1 MAIRSDQ
8 NHRPDA
14 AGQPGSLDVTD
25 FTIFLIDD
33 DPRMLEAL
41 VILLQTEG
49 YRPKPYSSS
58 EKFLN
63 DHDPAIPGCVVL
75 DLSMRGLELQQTLA
89 HHEIERPVIF
99 LYSSGRVAESVL
111 AMKAGA
117 IDVLLMNP
125 INPSELLQAIK
136 RAMERDNANA
146 ESRAVRELLQK
157 LSPRE
162 KEVLNHLVAGRIN
175 RETAAILGVG
185 LKTIKMHR
193 GRVMKK
199 LGVRNVAQLVRL
211 TEMIPLQPSYSI

>member
-8 NHRPDA
+8 NRQPDA
-14 AGQPGSLDVTD
+14 ARRPGSLDVTD

-33 DPRMLEAL
+33 DRRMLEAL
-41 VILLQTEG
+41 VTLLQTEG
-49 YRPKPYSSS
+49 YTPKPYSSL

-63 DHDPAIPGCVVL
+63 DHDRSIPGCVVL
-75 DLSMRGLELQQTLA
+75 DLSVRGLELQQTLA
-89 HHEIERPVIF
+89 HHEVERPVIF
-99 LYSSGRVAESVL
+99 LYGSGCVAESVL

-125 INPSELLQAIK
+125 INPSELLEAIK
-136 RAMERDNANA
+136 RATKRDSANA
-146 ESRAVRELLQK
+146 ESRVARELLQK

-162 KEVLNHLVAGRIN
+162 KEVLNHIVAGRIN
-175 RETAAILGVG
+175 RETAAILGIG

-199 LGVRNVAQLVRL
+199 FGVRNVAQLVRL
-211 TEMIPLQPSYSI
+211 TERIPLQPSY